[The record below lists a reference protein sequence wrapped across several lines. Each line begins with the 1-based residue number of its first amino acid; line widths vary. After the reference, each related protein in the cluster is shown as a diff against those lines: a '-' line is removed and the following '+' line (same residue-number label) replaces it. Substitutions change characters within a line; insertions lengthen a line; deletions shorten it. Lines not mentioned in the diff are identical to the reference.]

1 MGLGVLIKGMA
12 VKLFAFFCIFCL
24 VLASLPV
31 LPVLAQEEAYPLIFG
46 KKPETEEPVLELWMD
61 EEEYVVRPGECLWD
75 IAENLW
81 GEGAR
86 YTDILEKNKNMI
98 TNEDLI
104 YPGMSLKTAGRGY
117 IVRKDAK
124 YGGVQ
129 MGEYSMDMPGG
140 WTAGVIS
147 SGDAYANFALSGNG
161 ISGIACLIQDKR
173 QETEADVQD
182 WQKAAEKIQKYA
194 EENYPGKVSDLT
206 FEHYGMENDEAV
218 CLYSF
223 TYRADLA
230 DYEMDGVFACRVCV
244 GMKLTEHIQAQFVG
258 YAVNYDIE
266 SCVRYVTAS
275 FEEHTQ
281 GYDLDEFTVSDS
293 NMAISPES
301 PWELEGM
308 FNSFAW
314 IDEFFTALI
323 KRAAGIEPEKS
334 PKENLV
340 DKMTRTGK

>member
-140 WTAGVIS
+140 WTAGLYLRGTLMLTLPFLGTES
-147 SGDAYANFALSGNG
+147 RALP
-161 ISGIACLIQDKR
+161 
-173 QETEADVQD
+173 V
-182 WQKAAEKIQKYA
+182 
-194 EENYPGKVSDLT
+194 
-206 FEHYGMENDEAV
+206 
-218 CLYSF
+218 
-223 TYRADLA
+223 
-230 DYEMDGVFACRVCV
+230 
-244 GMKLTEHIQAQFVG
+244 
-258 YAVNYDIE
+258 
-266 SCVRYVTAS
+266 
-275 FEEHTQ
+275 
-281 GYDLDEFTVSDS
+281 
-293 NMAISPES
+293 
-301 PWELEGM
+301 
-308 FNSFAW
+308 
-314 IDEFFTALI
+314 
-323 KRAAGIEPEKS
+323 
-334 PKENLV
+334 
-340 DKMTRTGK
+340 